1 MRYRGTGMRVF
12 RRPRDIAR
20 HPMNDYYWLHYE
32 WSLGER
38 VVVEGR
44 ELMFRPGD
52 LVLKD
57 TTAPLAVEAKAD
69 YDHQMWLLPRSLLDP
84 HLPISQRPRAL
95 TPIGSSGVAGMVKAY
110 LDALGRQ
117 IDALDGCETAL
128 VADNFC
134 RLLAV
139 ACGAA
144 ADEHQEAVRLAR
156 LEEAKRYI
164 DLHLADPELAPEK
177 AAAALKMSVRQLH
190 LLFEPS
196 GTSFSQYVLRRRLEE
211 CRAALLN
218 PVGGRSVTDIALGFG
233 FNSPWTFNRTFRR
246 AFGVTPSEM
255 RVRERPSVSPTLAE

>member
-1 MRYRGTGMRVF
+1 MQRVVLSTDDVPEAERFSYWREEVCEGLKGFSAERNRDRETPFEGRIVAWIGPSLTIMRYRGTGMRVF

-110 LDALGRQ
+110 LDALGRRS
-117 IDALDGCETAL
+117 TRST
-128 VADNFC
+128 VA
-134 RLLAV
+134 R
-139 ACGAA
+139 
-144 ADEHQEAVRLAR
+144 
-156 LEEAKRYI
+156 
-164 DLHLADPELAPEK
+164 
-177 AAAALKMSVRQLH
+177 
-190 LLFEPS
+190 
-196 GTSFSQYVLRRRLEE
+196 
-211 CRAALLN
+211 
-218 PVGGRSVTDIALGFG
+218 
-233 FNSPWTFNRTFRR
+233 
-246 AFGVTPSEM
+246 
-255 RVRERPSVSPTLAE
+255 RPSSPTISAGCSR